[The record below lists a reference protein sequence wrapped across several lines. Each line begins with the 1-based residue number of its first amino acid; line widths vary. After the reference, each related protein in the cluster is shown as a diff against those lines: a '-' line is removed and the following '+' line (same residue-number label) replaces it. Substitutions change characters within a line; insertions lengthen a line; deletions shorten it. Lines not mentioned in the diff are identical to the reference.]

1 MPDSCRAV
9 AHSKSLKLVIL
20 KQWFG
25 HGLFFT
31 QCHLQSHGGHFGT
44 LREVSCLVQR
54 GVTPIGAQGS
64 FLPVPSPLL

>member
-1 MPDSCRAV
+1 MPICCRAV
-9 AHSKSLKLVIL
+9 AYSESLKLVIL

-31 QCHLQSHGGHFGT
+31 QCHLQNHGGHFGA

-54 GVTPIGAQGS
+54 GAQGS